1 MQGCRKAG
9 PVLQTNLNSF
19 TNNGETATECERRV
33 GRMEGKKDRREEERM
48 EGKFPSFPEFHR
60 LSVNVVINV
69 M

>member
-1 MQGCRKAG
+1 
-9 PVLQTNLNSF
+9 
-19 TNNGETATECERRV
+19 
-33 GRMEGKKDRREEERM
+33 MEGEKDRREEERM